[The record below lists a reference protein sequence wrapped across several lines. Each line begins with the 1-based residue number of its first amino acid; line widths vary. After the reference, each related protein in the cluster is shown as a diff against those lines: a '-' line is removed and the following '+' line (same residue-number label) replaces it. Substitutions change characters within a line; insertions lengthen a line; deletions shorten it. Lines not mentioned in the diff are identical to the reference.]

1 MDLTALFL
9 ELAATTIF
17 LVTKP
22 FSLVTLSCIFGVRSF
37 CIVIHTWLE
46 LLRAAIIFHAIILW
60 KLMIWTFA
68 LISLPVRVLT
78 ALQRER
84 LVEGRTSPWEK
95 QLKDRHRPE
104 RVPPICSYCYQ
115 KEVQRVDNFEDLDA
129 DKRYKYLN
137 RNQNRRKLHSS
148 KAAVGRKQEK
158 PHALANEKRN
168 KMLIFNFTAR
178 AAMKKWIE
186 LENLAWNR
194 KELQDRLQM
203 AIKECRMMEA
213 MLEEVEDEH
222 DEAIVKIEILES
234 EFRIDLLRQWKLQ
247 VIPKLKE
254 VNPSNP

>member
-84 LVEGRTSPWEK
+84 LL
-95 QLKDRHRPE
+95 QMH
-104 RVPPICSYCYQ
+104 
-115 KEVQRVDNFEDLDA
+115 
-129 DKRYKYLN
+129 
-137 RNQNRRKLHSS
+137 LHEL
-148 KAAVGRKQEK
+148 Q
-158 PHALANEKRN
+158 
-168 KMLIFNFTAR
+168 
-178 AAMKKWIE
+178 IE